1 MIDIT
6 IKPHR
11 VHQSLTPEIKIEG
24 YYGKTNITGKVDRLG
39 NFIVKPVTNWV
50 GKIITKGNNPRFNEV
65 LRKYSESEVKGKSY
79 IMQEVSESKISS
91 GVSNMSGSFSAEY
104 GASKLQELID
114 KREEK

>member
-24 YYGKTNITGKVDRLG
+24 YYGKTNITGKVGRLG

-50 GKIITKGNNPRFNEV
+50 SKIITKGNNLGFNEV

-79 IMQEVSESKISS
+79 IMQEVSEIRISS
-91 GVSNMSGSFSAEY
+91 
-104 GASKLQELID
+104 
-114 KREEK
+114 

>member
-39 NFIVKPVTNWV
+39 NFIVKPVTNWI
-50 GKIITKGNNPRFNEV
+50 GKIITKDNDPELNEV
-65 LRKYSESEVKGKSY
+65 LIKYSEPAVKGKSY
-79 IMQEVSESKISS
+79 IMQEVSEIRI
-91 GVSNMSGSFSAEY
+91 FS
-104 GASKLQELID
+104 
-114 KREEK
+114 